1 MKWFDKLCT
10 PAKFYLILSGISYSL
25 ILLQNIGNHSRFTLG
40 TYSCAHS
47 NPGLFLVGQAIYI
60 LLWTWLLNYIC
71 KWNTNISW
79 VIVLFPYLL
88 FFILLGL
95 VLFQGLEGFRGA
107 GDLPNFTL

>member
-1 MKWFDKLCT
+1 MKWFDKLCP
-10 PAKFYLILSGISYSL
+10 PAQFYFVVSVLSYSF

-47 NPGLFLVGQAIYI
+47 NPGLFLAGQALYI
-60 LLWTWLLNYIC
+60 LLWTFLLNYIC

-88 FFILLGL
+88 FFVLLGL
-95 VLFQGLEGFRGA
+95 VLFEGLEGFRGA
-107 GDLPNFTL
+107 GDLPNFTF